1 MMLHVEMYGEA
12 FDRSLPGFTFSPVE
26 SVPDLRELQ
35 YERLGFYHGKKEAQE
50 ECVVMS
56 SLLGVQ

>member
-1 MMLHVEMYGEA
+1 MYGEA
-12 FDRSLPGFTFSPVE
+12 VACRLPGFTFSPVE

-35 YERLGFYHGKKEAQE
+35 YERPGFSHGKKEAQE
-50 ECVVMS
+50 ECVLMS

>member
-1 MMLHVEMYGEA
+1 MYGEA
-12 FDRSLPGFTFSPVE
+12 FDCSLPGFTFSPVE